1 MKSNFGLYT
10 EWLLVHEGGY
20 VNHPK
25 DPGGATNK
33 GVTQRVYDAYLRRKG
48 LPVKSV
54 RQISRE
60 EVLEIYKT
68 QYWNTISGDLLP
80 DGLDYA
86 VYDFAVNSGP
96 SRAIRFLQKI
106 LRVKQDGVVGNM
118 TLEAIRGHNNL
129 VDLIQQLCIDRWN
142 WMKTL
147 KTFSTFGKGWT
158 RRVMGDVP
166 GAQPSTDHGVIDR
179 ATKLAQHMIVDV
191 PRETFAGK
199 ADEEDQRVIPATVEA
214 AKKDDNLISVTI
226 GAVPG
231 TMAAMAALPEGPIQ
245 WALAAILL
253 IAATMAA
260 LLVWRKFQK

>member
-1 MKSNFGLYT
+1 MKSNFSLYT
-10 EWLLVHEGGY
+10 GWLLVHEGGY

-33 GVTQRVYDAYLRRKG
+33 GVTQRVYDAFLRRKG
-48 LPVKSV
+48 LKVKSV
-54 RQISRE
+54 KEISHD
-60 EVLEIYKT
+60 EVLEIYRT

-80 DGLDYA
+80 EGLDYA

-96 SRAIRFLQKI
+96 SRAIKFLQKI
-106 LRVKQDGVVGNM
+106 LRVNQDGVIGNM
-118 TLEAIRGHNNL
+118 TLEAIRGHNNI
-129 VDLIQQLCIDRWN
+129 VELIQQYCFDRWN

-147 KTFSTFGKGWT
+147 GTFSTFGKGWT

-179 ATKLAQHMIVDV
+179 ASKLSMGMIVDV
-191 PRETFAGK
+191 PKETLAGK
-199 ADEEDQRVIPATVEA
+199 AEEADQRIVPATVEA
-214 AKKDDNLISVTI
+214 AKKDDNVISVAI

-231 TMAAMAALPEGPIQ
+231 TMAAMAAVPDGPIQ
-245 WALAAILL
+245 WALAAILI
-253 IAATMAA
+253 IAAGTAA